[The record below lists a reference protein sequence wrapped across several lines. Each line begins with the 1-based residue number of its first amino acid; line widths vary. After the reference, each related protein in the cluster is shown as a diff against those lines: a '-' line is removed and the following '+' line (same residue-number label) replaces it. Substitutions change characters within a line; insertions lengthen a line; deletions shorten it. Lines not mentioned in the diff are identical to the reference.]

1 MDIDKWAERIYQEED
16 FGKNVSTTISGLLG
30 LIVYLLKDDFALAA
44 FITIITF
51 PVVKILSNILRNRHL
66 KKSEAIERENAR
78 KEMDDIVKNLTD
90 QERRVI
96 HEFVKYKSSVMSEKY
111 IKMNSVFLP
120 DGAVKSLME
129 RSFLTEQTFLS
140 GSYDLKLNIVI
151 FEAGRRYFE
160 K

>member
-30 LIVYLLKDDFALAA
+30 LIVYLLTDDFALAA
-44 FITIITF
+44 LITIITF

-66 KKSEAIERENAR
+66 KKREAIESENAR
-78 KEMDDIVKNLTD
+78 KEMDNIVRNLTN

-96 HEFVKYKSSVMSEKY
+96 HEFVKYKSSVMSDKY

-120 DGAVKSLME
+120 DGAVKSLIE

-140 GSYDLKLNIVI
+140 GSYDLKLNVVI
-151 FEAGRRYFE
+151 FEAGRRCFE
-160 K
+160 E

>member
-30 LIVYLLKDDFALAA
+30 LIVYLLMDDFAVAA
-44 FITIITF
+44 FITIIIF
-51 PVVKILSNILRNRHL
+51 PVVKILSNTLRNRHL
-66 KKSEAIERENAR
+66 KKSEDVERENAR

-96 HEFVKYKSSVMSEKY
+96 HEFVKYKSSVMSDQY

-120 DGAVKSLME
+120 DGAVRSLME